1 MTRNQEHAVRSI
13 IALLAQ
19 GEYQAVASMT
29 GSKRLTAAELR
40 TAVEEYGRTLVI
52 PPGGLPP
59 DIEEIEDQED
69 PHVLYLVVDMW
80 TAEQGRSDLSLE
92 LTLTENR
99 LGLIDVAID
108 NLHMM

>member
-1 MTRNQEHAVRSI
+1 
-13 IALLAQ
+13 
-19 GEYQAVASMT
+19 
-29 GSKRLTAAELR
+29 LTAAELR

-59 DIEEIEDQED
+59 GIEEIEDQDD
-69 PHVLYLVVDMW
+69 PRVLYLLVDMW
-80 TAEQGRSDLSLE
+80 TAGQGRSDLSLE

-99 LGLIDVAID
+99 LGLVDAQID